1 MLYRHHANN
10 VDAKEPGFK
19 LSFKERAKIRYDFP
33 QFIPDG
39 RFEQLTIIY
48 EYHKNSIKDPR
59 IHKLLNNI
67 SKIYYSKSYMAK
79 YYYLMRV
86 KEYSYMHKIHL
97 VLNSLVSITLKK
109 VYMWYKEF
117 WFVFKP
123 NWQMNIWIHCKS
135 LKMVFCHSEQ
145 TLKTMQNQL
154 NLTDC
159 CGIFYL
165 LIILL
170 AFK

>member
-1 MLYRHHANN
+1 MYDAFISYSAAMLGRKYNLGNELMLYRHHANN

-109 VYMWYKEF
+109 VYM
-117 WFVFKP
+117 
-123 NWQMNIWIHCKS
+123 
-135 LKMVFCHSEQ
+135 
-145 TLKTMQNQL
+145 
-154 NLTDC
+154 
-159 CGIFYL
+159 
-165 LIILL
+165 
-170 AFK
+170 